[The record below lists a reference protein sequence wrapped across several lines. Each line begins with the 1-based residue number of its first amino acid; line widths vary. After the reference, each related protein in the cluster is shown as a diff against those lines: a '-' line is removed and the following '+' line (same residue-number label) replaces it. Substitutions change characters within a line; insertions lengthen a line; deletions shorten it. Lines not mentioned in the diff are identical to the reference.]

1 MCVRRSAGHTCICL
15 AEFCVMREQ
24 MTLNAARWEL
34 ARELMWQ
41 RESRAGFRHRSGAS
55 PCGGSGDG
63 GDGLEED
70 SGAASGRAERVWLL
84 VGSGRRG
91 TSRQDR
97 KVNTSEHLGVGHQE
111 SGDGGGR
118 RGLRGV

>member
-1 MCVRRSAGHTCICL
+1 MCQAQCWAHMHLPGGILRYERADDTKH
-15 AEFCVMREQ
+15 
-24 MTLNAARWEL
+24 WEL
-34 ARELMWQ
+34 ARELVWQ

-70 SGAASGRAERVWLL
+70 GRAASGRTERVWLL
-84 VGSGRRG
+84 VGGGRWG
-91 TSRQDR
+91 TSRQER
-97 KVNTSEHLGVGHQE
+97 KVNTSKHLGVGYQE